1 MSDTG
6 ERTKPL
12 GEHPLGYITY
22 LPEGFMH
29 AILMKS
35 GRGLMGVSPEELQSA
50 ARSKKI
56 LFSWKYLMAGL
67 RYLKAMTTFLSY
79 CGTYEIRENRV
90 VHHVKAAMV
99 PDWIGTDLTREYVFD
114 EERLTL
120 KARVAAGNT
129 LVLVWKRVSPEHDG

>member
-1 MSDTG
+1 MTDQRFWGTWKLESVVQISATG
-6 ERTKPL
+6 ERTQPL

-35 GRGLMGVSPEELQSA
+35 ERGLMGVSPEELQNA

-56 LFSWKYLMAGL
+56 LFSGKYLMAGL

-79 CGTYEIRENRV
+79 CGTYEIRGNRV
-90 VHHVKAAMV
+90 IHHVKAAMV
-99 PDWIGTDLTREYVFD
+99 PDWIGSDLTRE
-114 EERLTL
+114 
-120 KARVAAGNT
+120 
-129 LVLVWKRVSPEHDG
+129 